1 MLRGSKTNWVK
12 DIQFYLIPTAIL
24 EAIVPLQR
32 SSPLWNVTI
41 VDDEL
46 YLTCDETDLQA
57 RISSVDIWAAYQE
70 SLLSEEA
77 LQEGTSKHAS
87 LT

>member
-1 MLRGSKTNWVK
+1 
-12 DIQFYLIPTAIL
+12 
-24 EAIVPLQR
+24 
-32 SSPLWNVTI
+32 VTI